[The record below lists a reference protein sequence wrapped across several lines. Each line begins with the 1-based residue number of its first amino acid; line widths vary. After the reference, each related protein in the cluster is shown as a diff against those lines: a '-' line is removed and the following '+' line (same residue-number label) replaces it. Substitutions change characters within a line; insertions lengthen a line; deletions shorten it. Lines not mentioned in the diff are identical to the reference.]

1 MFSALSLP
9 QFRAHPSPAH
19 RSTPTWTAAAQP
31 GDTACQEHHSAALV
45 FVLPPKLKFIIALS
59 QTCLLFHYGTL
70 IYLKSD
76 FDARIRRLSGTQCF
90 TTQLSYEMW
99 HLMNLQEH
107 FTPTRNELLMQISQ
121 VLDTQQISQFLS
133 ISRLFNICP
142 IYCSGLNNAGRAGQS
157 QPCGIL
163 SSRKYC

>member
-1 MFSALSLP
+1 MDSSCSAWGHSMP
-9 QFRAHPSPAH
+9 G
-19 RSTPTWTAAAQP
+19 TPLCCPGVCAAAQIEVHY
-31 GDTACQEHHSAALV
+31 CS
-45 FVLPPKLKFIIALS
+45 LPNMPPFSLRDVD
-59 QTCLLFHYGTL
+59 LFE
-70 IYLKSD
+70 
-76 FDARIRRLSGTQCF
+76 IRCLSGTQCF
-90 TTQLSYEMW
+90 TTQLSYEIW